1 MTDTENFVNELYCF
15 LQENRYIDK
24 TSNAYRKE
32 MFLFKKLE
40 KIHNS
45 NSLSDND
52 YNDLNKLCLDA
63 IFENEISVFI
73 SGIYFSKI
81 INTLL

>member
-1 MTDTENFVNELYCF
+1 
-15 LQENRYIDK
+15 
-24 TSNAYRKE
+24 

-40 KIHNS
+40 NLHDNS
-45 NSLSDND
+45 SLSDSN

>member
-1 MTDTENFVNELYCF
+1 MINTDDFINKLYWF

-24 TSNAYRKE
+24 TTNASQKE
-32 MFLFKKLE
+32 MYLFKKLE

-45 NSLSDND
+45 GSLSDSD

-63 IFENEISVFI
+63 IFENEISSFI
-73 SGIYFSKI
+73 S
-81 INTLL
+81 